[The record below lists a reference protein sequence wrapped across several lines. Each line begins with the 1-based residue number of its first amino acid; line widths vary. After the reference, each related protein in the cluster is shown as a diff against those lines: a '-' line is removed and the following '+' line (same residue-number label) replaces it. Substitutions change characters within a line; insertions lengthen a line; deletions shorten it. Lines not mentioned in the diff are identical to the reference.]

1 MERIVAADG
10 WTLLRMLESAA
21 DRLESNA
28 DSLDALNV
36 FPVPDGDTGANM
48 LLTVRAALEAV
59 SSASAPASAAAVSE
73 EMARGAMEGARGNSG
88 IILSQFFRGLALVL
102 TGKDACSPAD
112 FAAAFVRAESFAR
125 SGISDPTEG
134 TILTVL
140 ADVACALASFPSSD
154 GASFTAVLEA
164 AVAAAATSVE
174 RTPSLLAVLRESG
187 VVDAGAKGM
196 LLILEGFLGS
206 LGDGGSR
213 AERPA
218 PRAEA
223 AARSPLEARSASP
236 RREGSYGFCTEF
248 LLSGESLPLAS
259 IRGRLEQEGT
269 SVILVGDGATAR
281 VHIHTNRPEA
291 VIEYARSVG
300 SVTRLEVQDLDK
312 QCATVAMPPH
322 IAVISLVEGDGL
334 AAVFRSMGAE
344 VVVADPRAGWR
355 DPGEIARALGRVSAR
370 QVIFLPNSDSAR
382 ESAQR
387 AGVPEG
393 TPGGTT
399 VRVVPS
405 RTVPQGIAALIAF
418 RFDKGL
424 EDNVSAM
431 TRALGAVRTLEVT
444 AGTADPVLALE
455 GLLAKE
461 ETGSVEV
468 VTIYQGAGASE
479 SVVESAAAACR
490 RFCPRAAVDRVP
502 GGQASPLLIVS
513 LE

>member
-1 MERIVAADG
+1 MERIATADG

-59 SSASAPASAAAVSE
+59 SSASAPASAAAVSAA
-73 EMARGAMEGARGNSG
+73 MARGAMEGARGNSG

-102 TGKDACSPAD
+102 TGKDACSTAD

-140 ADVACALASFPSSD
+140 ADVALALASFPSPD

-164 AVAAAATSVE
+164 AVAAAADSVQ

-196 LLILEGFLGS
+196 LFVLEGCLHA
-206 LGDGGSR
+206 LEGGK
-213 AERPA
+213 EQ
-218 PRAEA
+218 
-223 AARSPLEARSASP
+223 AARAPFPASLRSRLP
-236 RREGSYGFCTEF
+236 RRDGSYGFCTEF
-248 LLSGESLPLAS
+248 LLSGKSLPLAS
-259 IRGRLEQEGT
+259 IRGRLEHEGT
-269 SVILVGDGATAR
+269 SVILVGDDATAR

-300 SVTRLEVQDLDK
+300 SVSRLEVQDLDK
-312 QCATVAMPPH
+312 QCAAVGMPPQV
-322 IAVISLVEGDGL
+322 AVISLVEGDGL

-344 VVVADPRAGWR
+344 AVAQEDLPRAFDRAASRQAILVPTSAGLR
-355 DPGEIARALGRVSAR
+355 DAADRAPVPPGV
-370 QVIFLPNSDSAR
+370 V
-382 ESAQR
+382 
-387 AGVPEG
+387 
-393 TPGGTT
+393 

-405 RTVPQGIAALIAF
+405 KTVPQGIAALIAF

-424 EDNVSAM
+424 EDNVAAM
-431 TRALGAVRTLEVT
+431 TRALGAVRTLEVP
-444 AGTADPVLALE
+444 AGTADPAAVLE
-455 GLLAKE
+455 RLLSQT

-468 VTIYQGAGASE
+468 VTIYRGAGADE
-479 SVVESAAAACR
+479 ALAESAVQACR
-490 RFCPRAAVDRVP
+490 RLCPRAAVDSVP
-502 GGQASPLLIVS
+502 GGQAGSLLIVS

>member
-1 MERIVAADG
+1 MERIAAADG

-21 DRLESNA
+21 DWLEPSA
-28 DSLDALNV
+28 ESLDALNV
-36 FPVPDGDTGANM
+36 FPVPDGDTGTNM
-48 LLTVRAALEAV
+48 LLTVKAALEAV
-59 SSASAPASAAAVSE
+59 SSASAPDSAAAVSAA
-73 EMARGAMEGARGNSG
+73 MARGAMEGARGNSG
-88 IILSQFFRGLALVL
+88 IILSQFFRGLASALEAREV
-102 TGKDACSPAD
+102 CSPED
-112 FAAAFVRAESFAR
+112 FATAFSRAESFAR

-140 ADVACALASFPSSD
+140 ADVARALSD
-154 GASFTAVLEA
+154 GLPSDGGSLAAALET
-164 AVAAAATSVE
+164 AVAAAAASVE

-196 LLILEGFLGS
+196 LLILEGCLRA
-206 LGDGGSR
+206 LEDGRG
-213 AERPA
+213 
-218 PRAEA
+218 A
-223 AARSPLEARSASP
+223 AARAPLPASLPSRLP
-236 RREGSYGFCTEF
+236 RRAGSYGFCTEF

-269 SVILVGDGATAR
+269 SVILVGDDATAR

-300 SVTRLEVQDLDK
+300 SVSRLEVQDLDK
-312 QCATVAMPPH
+312 QCAAVAMPPH
-322 IAVISLVEGDGL
+322 IAVISLVEGDGI

-355 DPGEIARALGRVSAR
+355 EPEEIARALGRVSAR
-370 QVIFLPNSDSAR
+370 QVIFLPNSDVAR
-382 ESAQR
+382 EVAEKTR
-387 AGVPEG
+387 VPE
-393 TPGGTT
+393 GTT

-405 RTVPQGIAALIAF
+405 RSVPQGIAALIAF
-418 RFDKGL
+418 TLDKGL
-424 EDNVSAM
+424 EANVAAM
-431 TRALGAVRTLEVT
+431 TCAFGAVRTLEVT

-468 VTIYQGAGASE
+468 VTIYQGAGASA
-479 SVVESAAAACR
+479 SVVESALAACR
-490 RFCPRAAVDRVP
+490 HFCPRAVVDCVP